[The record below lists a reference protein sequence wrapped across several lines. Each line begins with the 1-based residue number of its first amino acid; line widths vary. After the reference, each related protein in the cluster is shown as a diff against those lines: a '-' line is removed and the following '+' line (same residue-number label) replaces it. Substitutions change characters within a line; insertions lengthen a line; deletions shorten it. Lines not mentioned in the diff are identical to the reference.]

1 VEESKEAVV
10 LAADAVILT
19 TMIATAVVAAAA
31 VASLIMNGR
40 AGYHARRSALAAEH
54 AAEAARDAAAATR
67 AAVEV
72 DFQID
77 GLVGSGQ
84 GSIRVESKGA
94 SVWVHEV
101 RLTSLWDA
109 SGFNLRDDPCPFAL
123 PDQPP
128 VFVHRGNAFI
138 CTWPNPLPEV
148 SFSAWFDVTYGFER
162 DLSRFTVGRM
172 AKGDIIVP
180 TE

>member
-1 VEESKEAVV
+1 MEGVESAVV
-10 LAADAVILT
+10 LAADATNLT
-19 TMIATAVVAAAA
+19 TMIATGVVAAAA
-31 VASLIMNGR
+31 IASLIMNGR
-40 AGYHARRSALAAEH
+40 AGYHARQSAQAAEH

-77 GLVGSGQ
+77 GLVGGGQ

-109 SGFNLRDDPCPFAL
+109 SGFNLRDDPCPFAR

-138 CTWPNPLPEV
+138 CAWPNPLPEV
-148 SFSAWFDVTYGFER
+148 HFSAWLDVTYSFER
-162 DLSRFTVGRM
+162 DLRRFTVGRM
-172 AKGDIIVP
+172 AKGDVIVP
-180 TE
+180 AE